1 MWWAPPKTTTF
12 FDAAPSFEVIIDEAR
27 DTGEG
32 LDTKQLGA
40 DILYHIC
47 LNFVGWSVF
56 ISG

>member
-1 MWWAPPKTTTF
+1 M
-12 FDAAPSFEVIIDEAR
+12 IIDEAR

-47 LNFVGWSVF
+47 LNFVGWSVL
-56 ISG
+56 ISSSGQIDLYVQIIM